1 MERRLHLGA
10 AQTELLRDLQ
20 TGRPDRNE
28 PVVYIVDDD
37 EGMQTSLAWLL
48 ASARI
53 STRCFGSGHAFLEE
67 FDPEQPCCIII
78 DVRMPGMDGLELFD
92 IIQEQQLG
100 WPVIF
105 VTANGQLAMA
115 VNAIRAGAFHF
126 IEKPYD
132 PGEMLD
138 LVKAALQ
145 AADDG
150 HSQALG
156 SQTFFDRFNAL
167 TPRECEILREVV
179 SGKQSKNIAF
189 DLGISERTVDVHR
202 TNIRRKMQLSSV
214 AALVNLVLRYKP
226 DWRA

>member
-1 MERRLHLGA
+1 MPSGLDHA
-10 AQTELLRDLQ
+10 TDLPA
-20 TGRPDRNE
+20 RCE
-28 PVVYIVDDD
+28 PVVYVVDDD

-48 ASARI
+48 DNAQISSRCYGSAQ
-53 STRCFGSGHAFLEE
+53 AFLAA
-67 FDPEQPCCIII
+67 FDPRQPCCIII

-115 VNAIRAGAFHF
+115 VNAIQAGAFHF

-132 PGEMLD
+132 PGVMLD
-138 LVKAALQ
+138 LVRRALQ
-145 AADDG
+145 VAAGG
-150 HSQALG
+150 HQLTLASQ
-156 SQTFFDRFNAL
+156 RFNERFSSL
-167 TPRECEILREVV
+167 SPRECEVLREVV
-179 SGKQSKNIAF
+179 GGKQSKVIAF
-189 DLGISERTVDVHR
+189 ELGISERTVDVHR

-214 AALVNLVLRYKP
+214 AALVNLVLRHKP